1 MFTAFEAKKEDLG
14 SVEGGQACTG
24 ANSSSWER

>member
-1 MFTAFEAKKEDLG
+1 MFTVFEAKEGNLG
-14 SVEGGQACTG
+14 SDEGGQACTG